1 MDNRHI
7 GFKLRPDS
15 VNAFTQRLA
24 ADVECLMADK
34 QASLFEQHNIF
45 TLYTLS
51 LLMWATGHR
60 PVQDPFCYRSDIDTE
75 NGWAL
80 VCDKVADERR
90 AWRLVCLCRMAVQ
103 QLHQYNKHLESL
115 KIRLAK
121 GGAKELALAASL
133 LAIQSD
139 STDTRP
145 YLFLITEKGFTKSI
159 FPKDL
164 ERFWEL
170 YLPLRGN
177 FGRHEFASQLMLED
191 VALPAINAAMG
202 HNLTPD
208 HHLGVTSEISVIR
221 LMDQLRAPIEQMMT
235 GFGWRALNGLRF
247 NKTVPLPKSISR
259 LALPQHYPA
268 ILGPDNR
275 ARKREDRKL
284 QAEDLVHECVN
295 EELGIPVDG
304 KLTRHAAEALF
315 DRIKALTEERKLG
328 NLPIRQA
335 FLAWVENYTQSGGV
349 VEQLRM
355 AIDIK
360 SEPSPLTRYSLR
372 EYKQFQAARDRWI
385 NWIKTASD
393 NDSLPDAPSRI
404 AALVVDAALVS
415 NLANEQQL
423 HSIPYSVMN
432 YAYNLGGDVHVELY
446 QKQSIGI
453 DQWLGRWHPSK
464 TSCALLIGLYK
475 EPGGW
480 NVALVRKSLV
490 QICKEIGITGNSKNI
505 ISKLRSYAEAAILFE
520 RPGYCHIALT
530 HDRLGVAALPDAY
543 FRMKTGLVGERPEP
557 ERTLQDREQSETW
570 LPDLGATTEYK
581 SRRIINDEL
590 RALINSSRLV
600 ADSGEFTN
608 QRALNRGLGKAL
620 KTWASSSEL
629 PIAARLCAAWGR
641 KLCLTGTLQKSEP
654 AIATIDKYLGLVMNG
669 LLKEVPNE
677 DIVGYSPEEYEELYL
692 RIVDRGTQ
700 KDQAQLVAQLANFHH
715 YLVDTFSAEQCY
727 FGGVF
732 GVAERRL
739 AQVSAAIITEEEYF
753 RAVKYILNDPSISN
767 ERTRNQYLFML
778 MVGFRFGLRFGEIH
792 RLQRRDIQYL
802 DDFSL
807 IYILVRESV
816 YGKVK
821 SDAGVRQIPLLED
834 ISDEERSVFDV
845 VMSEGILAEGDHQL
859 GVMTE
864 VADERPLLDRVRLS
878 GYLNQVLKLVTGSK
892 KAHFHHLRH
901 GFASRVHAAIVSSSI
916 TCSAWEWESRN
927 VHVYRLHEECRV
939 PNLLRSLSQI
949 MGHASVETSA
959 QYYIH
964 SWPAIFSGGAIE
976 HTLKNQAYLT
986 RANYEAARQRQSRFK
1001 RSKSVGQF
1009 NLIDDRLADDK
1020 TLRVDLE
1027 YFREFAPPD
1036 WSAIPSQ
1043 TERIINPAL
1052 IEQILYQV
1060 AVRRGQFSGLAAALY
1075 ISENALLKLIQI
1087 AEGVERESGFD
1098 RYGLFR
1104 ATDDSYYALLGP
1116 RDARINAPPLI
1127 EHKRLQRFLR
1137 GFETCCE
1144 SWDSELE
1151 LEFRNAISGALRM
1164 MSGNQGRLICL
1175 SETDEN
1181 LVESLVSLFG
1191 IDPNNVV
1198 YKIKAN
1204 LTYTDVLSQRL
1215 KLKDKPYTILE
1226 NAPRS
1231 REKSALRR
1239 ELSRAVDFSNYSSDI
1254 GGHRSFAKLILI
1266 FAIYHRVVR

>member
-1 MDNRHI
+1 MDNRYI
-7 GFKLRPDS
+7 GFKLRPDI
-15 VNAFTQRLA
+15 VKVFTQRIA
-24 ADVECLMADK
+24 ADVESLMADK
-34 QASLFEQHNIF
+34 QASLFEQHNAF

-60 PVQDPFCYRSDIDTE
+60 PVQDPFCCLSDFDIE
-75 NGWAL
+75 NFWAL
-80 VCDKVADERR
+80 ICDKVADERR
-90 AWRLVCLCRMAVQ
+90 AWRLVCLCQMAVQ

-121 GGAKELALAASL
+121 GGPKELALAATL
-133 LAIQSD
+133 HAILTN

-145 YLFLITEKGFTKSI
+145 YLFLIEDNGRTQSI

-164 ERFWEL
+164 ERFWEP

-221 LMDQLRAPIEQMMT
+221 LMDQLRAAIEQMMT

-247 NKTVPLPKSISR
+247 YKTVPLPKSISR

-295 EELGIPVDG
+295 EDLGIPEDG

-315 DRIKALTEERKLG
+315 DRIKALAEERKLG
-328 NLPIRQA
+328 NLPIRQV
-335 FLAWVENYTQSGGV
+335 FLSWVESYTQAGGI

-360 SEPSPLTRYSLR
+360 SEPSPLTRNSLR
-372 EYKQFQAARDRWI
+372 EYKQFQAARDRWN

-393 NDSLPDAPSRI
+393 NDSLPDAASRI

-415 NLANEQQL
+415 NLANEQRL
-423 HSIPYSVMN
+423 DSIPYSVMN

-446 QKQSIGI
+446 QKQSTGI

-464 TSCALLIGLYK
+464 TSCALLIGLHK
-475 EPGGW
+475 EPDGW
-480 NVALVRKSLV
+480 TEKLVRKSLV

-520 RPGYCHIALT
+520 QPGYSHIALT
-530 HDRLGVAALPDAY
+530 HDRLGVAALPDTY

-557 ERTLQDREQSETW
+557 ERTLQDREQPETW

-590 RALINSSRLV
+590 RALINSSKLV

-608 QRALNRGLGKAL
+608 QRALNSGLGKAL
-620 KTWASSSEL
+620 KTWASSSGL
-629 PIAARLCAAWGR
+629 PVAVRLCAAWGR
-641 KLCLTGTLQKSEP
+641 KLCLTGTPQKKEP

-677 DIVGYSPEEYEELYL
+677 DILSYSPEEYEELYL
-692 RIVDRGTQ
+692 KIVDRGTQ

-732 GVAERRL
+732 GVAERSL

-753 RAVKYILNDPSISN
+753 RAVTYLLNDPSIPN

-807 IYILVRESV
+807 IYIVVREAV
-816 YGKVK
+816 YGNVK
-821 SDAGVRQIPLLED
+821 SDAGVRQVPLLED
-834 ISDEERSVFDV
+834 LSSEERRVFAEIMREEILEDGDYQLGI
-845 VMSEGILAEGDHQL
+845 MSEVVG
-859 GVMTE
+859 
-864 VADERPLLDRVRLS
+864 ERPLLDRVRLS
-878 GYLNQVLKLVTGSK
+878 GYMNQVLKFVTGSK
-892 KAHFHHLRH
+892 RSHFHHLRH
-901 GFASRVHAAIVSSSI
+901 GFASRVHAAIASSSI

-927 VHVYRLHEECRV
+927 VHVCRLHEECRV

-964 SWPAIFSGGAIE
+964 SWPAIFSGGVVE

-986 RANYEAARQRQSRFK
+986 RTNYEAARQRQSRFK

-1009 NLIDDRLADDK
+1009 NLIDALLSNEN
-1020 TLRVDLE
+1020 TLPPDLE
-1027 YFREFAPPD
+1027 SFRQFSPPD
-1036 WSAIPSQ
+1036 WSQIPVKAETVISPSLVEQ
-1043 TERIINPAL
+1043 AL
-1052 IEQILYQV
+1052 YRV
-1060 AVRRGQFSGLAAALY
+1060 AMRRGQFSGLAAALY
-1075 ISENALLKLIQI
+1075 LSETALLNLVST
-1087 AEGVERESGFD
+1087 AEGVERKSGFE
-1098 RYGLFR
+1098 RYGLLL
-1104 ATDDSYYALLGP
+1104 ATDDTYYALL
-1116 RDARINAPPLI
+1116 RDHGVRMKAPPLV
-1127 EHKRLQRFLR
+1127 EHKRLQKFLR
-1137 GFETCCE
+1137 DFEKRSE
-1144 SWDSELE
+1144 GWDRQKELD
-1151 LEFRNAISGALRM
+1151 FRDAISGAVRLM
-1164 MSGNQGRLICL
+1164 AANQGRLICL
-1175 SETDEN
+1175 SENDDAI
-1181 LVESLVSLFG
+1181 VERLFSMLG
-1191 IDPNNVV
+1191 IDPNDIV
-1198 YKIKAN
+1198 YKVKAG
-1204 LTYTDVLSQRL
+1204 LTYTEQLSQAL
-1215 KLKDKPYTILE
+1215 KLKGKPHTILTK
-1226 NAPRS
+1226 APRS

-1239 ELSRAVDFSNYSSDI
+1239 ELSRAVDFIKLPSHI
-1254 GGHRSFAKLILI
+1254 GGHASLAKIIFI
-1266 FAIYHRVVR
+1266 FATYHRL